1 MEKRFLDNEK
11 DVTVLSEIV
20 MDWVP
25 NLWTPY
31 QPLVNLATG
40 KEAPTEMVDNV
51 KYIKQRGEKAM
62 NEFISRF
69 TFNEGSPTQKTYYDS
84 TIKVKSHSF
93 TADRNKKN
101 STVAEEENKSF
112 CRILSCYDNPTMSLH
127 HIMNLPIT
135 KSLFRYSETTVGL
148 IYSEQE
154 IQVLQQTTV
163 FESCGSPP
171 TYITTSIVSA
181 MKVV

>member
-31 QPLVNLATG
+31 QPLVSLATG
-40 KEAPTEMVDNV
+40 KEAPTEIVDNV

-84 TIKVKSHSF
+84 IIKPKVILLLLTGIK
-93 TADRNKKN
+93 
-101 STVAEEENKSF
+101 
-112 CRILSCYDNPTMSLH
+112 RIQLLQKRK
-127 HIMNLPIT
+127 I
-135 KSLFRYSETTVGL
+135 SLFVEYYHVMTTP
-148 IYSEQE
+148 S
-154 IQVLQQTTV
+154 
-163 FESCGSPP
+163 
-171 TYITTSIVSA
+171 
-181 MKVV
+181 